1 MFAGQTN
8 NHMLKMFMDLKGK
21 IPNKIIRKGQF
32 KERVFFFKFTIENLT
47 KHYQVSSKTFTLTP
61 TAVSST
67 TILIGWPRGRKWFRC
82 LLWTRWA
89 SEMPYLTFIWLCRW
103 EILTTSWLEVLS
115 YQKSSWK
122 RWQVYVLYMGWAI
135 SLVLL
140 LFHLKAPKAATPVCV
155 R

>member
-67 TILIGWPRGRKWFRC
+67 TILIG
-82 LLWTRWA
+82 
-89 SEMPYLTFIWLCRW
+89 
-103 EILTTSWLEVLS
+103 
-115 YQKSSWK
+115 
-122 RWQVYVLYMGWAI
+122 
-135 SLVLL
+135 
-140 LFHLKAPKAATPVCV
+140 
-155 R
+155 

>member
-32 KERVFFFKFTIENLT
+32 KERVFFFIFTIENLT

-140 LFHLKAPKAATPVCV
+140 LFHLKAPKAATPVFV